1 MYTHVHV
8 LATYEVQDTT
18 CTCRHA
24 NAQAPRQWVGSLC
37 EQPCGKNKAAKT
49 RQLSEKPHN
58 TVQRLIIEPKVCIV
72 RQVSHIPH
80 TCHRDIQVWNE
91 FQEIHNPLI
100 HPSTSQ
106 IQHSWDHG
114 KISVSN
120 ISFFTSRCIP
130 VTNRRIFFGSMRL
143 LQYPP
148 LCSIAQWCDS
158 PPEGQRSYASYALGD
173 PARSR
178 KWCWTETAP
187 LFFHDVLKAKTHP
200 SMFHHKTHCKKPS
213 HGFKGVWVILLLL
226 SCAVGA
232 TFNFWSKVTKCT
244 KVLIPVPSL

>member
-8 LATYEVQDTT
+8 LAMYEVQDTT

-49 RQLSEKPHN
+49 LQLSEKPHN
-58 TVQRLIIEPKVCIV
+58 TVQRLIIQPKVCIV
-72 RQVSHIPH
+72 RQVSHISH
-80 TCHRDIQVWNE
+80 TCHRNIQVWNE

-120 ISFFTSRCIP
+120 ISFLQVAAFLSP
-130 VTNRRIFFGSMRL
+130 NEEFFSGAWGCCNI
-143 LQYPP
+143 P

-158 PPEGQRSYASYALGD
+158 PPEGKRSYASYALGD

-178 KWCWTETAP
+178 KWCWKETAP

-200 SMFHHKTHCKKPS
+200 SMFHHKTHCKKPW

-226 SCAVGA
+226 NCAVGA
-232 TFNFWSKVTKCT
+232 TFQLLVEAYKCT
-244 KVLIPVPSL
+244 KVLIPMPSL

>member
-8 LATYEVQDTT
+8 LATYEVQDT
-18 CTCRHA
+18 TCRHA

-49 RQLSEKPHN
+49 LQSSGKPHN
-58 TVQRLIIEPKVCIV
+58 TVQRPIIQPKVCIV
-72 RQVSHIPH
+72 RQVSHISH
-80 TCHRDIQVWNE
+80 TCHTNIQVWNE
-91 FQEIHNPLI
+91 FQDIHNPLI

-106 IQHSWDHG
+106 IQNSWDHG

-120 ISFFTSRCIP
+120 ISIFYKSLHSCHQSKNFFSVHEAVAI
-130 VTNRRIFFGSMRL
+130 S
-143 LQYPP
+143 P

-158 PPEGQRSYASYALGD
+158 PPEGQGSYASYALGD

-187 LFFHDVLKAKTHP
+187 LFFHDLLKAKAHP

-213 HGFKGVWVILLLL
+213 HGFKGVWVMLLLL
-226 SCAVGA
+226 NCAVGA

-244 KVLIPVPSL
+244 KVLIPMPSL